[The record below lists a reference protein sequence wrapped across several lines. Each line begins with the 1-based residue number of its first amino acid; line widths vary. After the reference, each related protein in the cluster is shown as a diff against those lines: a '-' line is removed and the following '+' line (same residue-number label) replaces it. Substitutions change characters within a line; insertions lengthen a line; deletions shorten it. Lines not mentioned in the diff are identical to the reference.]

1 MPTLSKRLS
10 FLDRYLTVWILI
22 AMVSGVLLGWVYP
35 ALSQFWNRFQV
46 GTTHVP
52 IAIGLIIMMYPPLA
66 KVKYEEL
73 FDVFRN
79 LRLFA
84 LSILFNWILAPIVM
98 FALAIVFLADRP
110 DYMSGVILLGLSPC
124 IAMVLVWNKL
134 AGGDN
139 QYAAGL
145 VAFNSIMQI
154 LFYSVYA
161 WFFISVLPPMV
172 GQKAFQVNVTMIEIA
187 QSVFFYLG
195 IPFLA
200 GMLTRFGL
208 LRAKGEEWYENTFLP
223 RISPL
228 TLFSLLFT
236 IFVMFSLKG
245 QVIVQLPLDV
255 LRIALPLTIYFVLM
269 FVVAFWATRKMGG
282 DYEKTT
288 TLAFTA
294 ASNNFELGIAVSI
307 AVFGIHS
314 GQAFAGVIG
323 PLVEVP
329 VLLALVHVALW
340 LGQKYFDRIKEL
352 SANS

>member
-1 MPTLSKRLS
+1 
-10 FLDRYLTVWILI
+10 
-22 AMVSGVLLGWVYP
+22 MVSGVLLGWIYP
-35 ALSQFWNRFQV
+35 SLAQFWNRFQV

-79 LRLFA
+79 VRLFA
-84 LSILFNWILAPIVM
+84 LSILFNWILAPVIM
-98 FALAIVFLADRP
+98 FVLAIVFLADYP
-110 DYMSGVILLGLSPC
+110 EYMSGVILLGLSPC

-161 WFFISVLPPMV
+161 WFFIGVLPPLL
-172 GQKAFQVNVTMIEIA
+172 GQKSFQVNITMVEIA
-187 QSVFFYLG
+187 KSVFFYLG

-200 GMLTRFGL
+200 GMFTRFGL
-208 LRAKGEEWYENTFLP
+208 LRAKGEDWYENTFLP

-245 QVIVQLPLDV
+245 QWIVKLPLDV

-269 FVVAFWATRKMGG
+269 FLLAFWATRKTGA

-288 TLAFTA
+288 TLALTA

-329 VLLALVHVALW
+329 VLLGLVHVALW
-340 LGQKYFDRIKEL
+340 LGQKYFGREKEL
-352 SANS
+352 TASI